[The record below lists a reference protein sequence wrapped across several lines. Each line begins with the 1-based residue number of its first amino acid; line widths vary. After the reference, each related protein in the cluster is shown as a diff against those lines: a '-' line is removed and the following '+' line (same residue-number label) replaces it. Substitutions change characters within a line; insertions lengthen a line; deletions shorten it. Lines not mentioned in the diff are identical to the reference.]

1 MICFKEKLSPQIT
14 EQEEEQIFS
23 NWSTT
28 SRQRLIE
35 GNMRLALY
43 VSKQFENALESEEL
57 VAISMVGLVKAA
69 NAFEPNKGIKFN
81 TFASVVIKNEILMAI
96 RKNRKTW
103 RDISL
108 YSPMGVDDKGNE
120 QEIWETIGDLKSEK
134 QMDRVE
140 IQELIRTIREG
151 LNEEER
157 YVIAQWVDGVPQ
169 RKTAEILGVT
179 QSRVSKLTKKAFE
192 KLRKMRLCL
201 YENASSRFYGC
212 RIHQQAAEKG
222 VPTF

>member
-108 YSPMGVDDKGNE
+108 YSSMGVDDKGNE

-157 YVIAQWVDGVPQ
+157 YVIAQWVDGVPR

-192 KLRKMRLCL
+192 KLRKR
-201 YENASSRFYGC
+201 SDIYGS
-212 RIHQQAAEKG
+212 
-222 VPTF
+222 

>member
-14 EQEEEQIFS
+14 EREEEQIFS

-108 YSPMGVDDKGNE
+108 YSSMGVDDKGNE

-140 IQELIRTIREG
+140 IQELIRAIREG

-192 KLRKMRLCL
+192 KLRKR
-201 YENASSRFYGC
+201 SGIYGS
-212 RIHQQAAEKG
+212 
-222 VPTF
+222 

>member
-108 YSPMGVDDKGNE
+108 YSSMGVDDKGNE
-120 QEIWETIGDLKSEK
+120 YEIWEVLGDPKPEK
-134 QMDRVE
+134 QVE
-140 IQELIRTIREG
+140 AIENEDFIRIISEG
-151 LNEEER
+151 LDDRER
-157 YVIAQWVDGVPQ
+157 YVIAQWVDGVRQ
-169 RKTAEILGVT
+169 KNIADRLGIT
-179 QSRVSKLTKKAFE
+179 QPRVSRIMKRA
-192 KLRKMRLCL
+192 LRKMR
-201 YENASSRFYGC
+201 ERGESNGD
-212 RIHQQAAEKG
+212 
-222 VPTF
+222 

>member
-108 YSPMGVDDKGNE
+108 YSSMSVDDKGNE

-140 IQELIRTIREG
+140 IQELIRTVREG

-192 KLRKMRLCL
+192 KLRKR
-201 YENASSRFYGC
+201 SGIYGS
-212 RIHQQAAEKG
+212 
-222 VPTF
+222 

>member
-108 YSPMGVDDKGNE
+108 YSSMGVDDKGNE

-192 KLRKMRLCL
+192 KLRKR
-201 YENASSRFYGC
+201 SDIYGS
-212 RIHQQAAEKG
+212 
-222 VPTF
+222 

>member
-28 SRQRLIE
+28 SRQGLIE

-108 YSPMGVDDKGNE
+108 YSSMGVDDKGNE

-192 KLRKMRLCL
+192 KLRKR
-201 YENASSRFYGC
+201 SGIYGS
-212 RIHQQAAEKG
+212 
-222 VPTF
+222 

>member
-108 YSPMGVDDKGNE
+108 YSSMGVDDKGNE

-134 QMDRVE
+134 QMDRAE

-179 QSRVSKLTKKAFE
+179 QSRVSKLTKNAFE
-192 KLRKMRLCL
+192 KLRKR
-201 YENASSRFYGC
+201 SGIYGS
-212 RIHQQAAEKG
+212 
-222 VPTF
+222 

>member
-69 NAFEPNKGIKFN
+69 NAFESNKGIKFN

-108 YSPMGVDDKGNE
+108 YSSMGVDDKGNE
-120 QEIWETIGDLKSEK
+120 KEIWETIGDLKSEK

-192 KLRKMRLCL
+192 KLRKR
-201 YENASSRFYGC
+201 SGIYGS
-212 RIHQQAAEKG
+212 
-222 VPTF
+222 